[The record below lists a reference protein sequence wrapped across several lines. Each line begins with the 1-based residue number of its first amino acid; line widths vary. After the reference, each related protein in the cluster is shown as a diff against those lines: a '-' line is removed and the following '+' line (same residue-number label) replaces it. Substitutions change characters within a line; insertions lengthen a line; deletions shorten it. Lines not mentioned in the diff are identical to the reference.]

1 MPQNFVLKHR
11 FKNVLDM
18 KENEKQY
25 SEEEVHG
32 NVPWALNISKV
43 KDGLS
48 LYLNCNKSPKSDL
61 FTVQTDVEYK
71 IFSKTQRKTIDCK
84 VTFTNRPEHQ
94 ILGWGYAK
102 FMSWDRM
109 KREFLENGCLD
120 VEVRVEILK
129 TEGIERVP
137 LRSFDKVANK
147 EYSDTTLIVKGKKF
161 YVSKLFLA
169 SQSSHFKHLLMEAD
183 SENLPPRSLTQRL
196 FNKTLHA
203 KSQFMD
209 QFKGRHEVTLEDV
222 DPNDFQVFLE
232 VLYGEPAIDDDT
244 VGQLLLMSITFQTD
258 TVTRRC
264 EEFLVQKS
272 EKRIQRKFELAL
284 EFELEKLKKHCVTS
298 FKSVKDLKAAIPS
311 DLSRIDRP
319 LLEELFQ
326 KSLSF

>member
-1 MPQNFVLKHR
+1 MPQSFVSKHR

-25 SEEEVHG
+25 NEEEVHG
-32 NVPWALNISKV
+32 NIPWTLNISKV

-48 LYLNCNKSPKSDL
+48 LYLNCNKSPKSDF
-61 FTVQTDVEYK
+61 FTVQTEVEYK

-84 VTFTNRPEHQ
+84 VTFTNKPEHQ
-94 ILGWGYAK
+94 ILDWGYAK

-109 KREFLENGCLD
+109 KWEFLENGCLD

-129 TEGIERVP
+129 TEGIER
-137 LRSFDKVANK
+137 
-147 EYSDTTLIVKGKKF
+147 
-161 YVSKLFLA
+161 FLA

>member
-32 NVPWALNISKV
+32 NVPWTLNISKV

-84 VTFTNRPEHQ
+84 VTFTNKPEHQ

-120 VEVRVEILK
+120 VEVRVEISK
-129 TEGIERVP
+129 TGGVERVP

-147 EYSDTTLIVKGKKF
+147 EYSDTTLVVKGRKF

-169 SQSSHFKHLLMEAD
+169 SQSTYFKHLLMEAE

-232 VLYGEPAIDDDT
+232 VLYGEPAIN
-244 VGQLLLMSITFQTD
+244 GELGNAG
-258 TVTRRC
+258 
-264 EEFLVQKS
+264 KKKK
-272 EKRIQRKFELAL
+272 KRF
-284 EFELEKLKKHCVTS
+284 
-298 FKSVKDLKAAIPS
+298 DPNGG
-311 DLSRIDRP
+311 
-319 LLEELFQ
+319 
-326 KSLSF
+326 